1 VSHRCIGLLYG
12 AQRVCGGAVS
22 FAVGLRLYILL
33 FAFANSSLEPVGVVV
48 CLRQTRFALNV
59 TK

>member
-1 VSHRCIGLLYG
+1 M
-12 AQRVCGGAVS
+12 CGGAVS